1 MKDNNLLT
9 PKQVAEILQIHTLT
23 IYNYIRQGKLD
34 AIRLGRSYRVTPQD
48 LARFIEAHRTN
59 NTGKFTSQRRKIR
72 HAF

>member
-1 MKDNNLLT
+1 MEDNNLLT
-9 PKQVAEILQIHTLT
+9 PKHVAEILQIHTLT

-34 AIRLGRSYRVTPQD
+34 AIRLGRSYRVAPED

-59 NTGKFTSQRRKIR
+59 NAGKFTGQRRKIR

>member
-9 PKQVAEILQIHTLT
+9 PNQVAEILQMHTLT

-34 AIRLGRSYRVTPQD
+34 AIRLGRSYRVAPED

-59 NTGKFTSQRRKIR
+59 NIRKFTGQRRKIR
-72 HAF
+72 HAL

>member
-1 MKDNNLLT
+1 MQDNNLLT

-34 AIRLGRSYRVTPQD
+34 AIRLGRSYRITPED

-59 NTGKFTSQRRKIR
+59 NTGKFTGQRGKIR

>member
-9 PKQVAEILQIHTLT
+9 PRQVTEILQMHTLT

-34 AIRLGRSYRVTPQD
+34 AIRLGRSYRVAPQD
-48 LARFIEAHRTN
+48 LARFIESNRTN
-59 NTGKFTSQRRKIR
+59 NTPKFTGQRRKIR